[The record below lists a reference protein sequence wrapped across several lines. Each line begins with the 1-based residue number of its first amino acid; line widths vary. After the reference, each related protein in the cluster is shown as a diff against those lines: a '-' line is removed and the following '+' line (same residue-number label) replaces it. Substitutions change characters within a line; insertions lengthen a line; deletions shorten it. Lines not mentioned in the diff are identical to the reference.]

1 MYNLIMGAVEGSLGA
16 DRMLEGVDADLDDF
30 LRPGGVLN
38 TEHLMDLPTLMMP
51 EIGENGSL
59 RTPAYPHV

>member
-30 LRPGGVLN
+30 LRPGG
-38 TEHLMDLPTLMMP
+38 
-51 EIGENGSL
+51 
-59 RTPAYPHV
+59 PASQRARLTHKCGVRSRRNSPA